1 MEESLQ
7 LKSSRPALA
16 SKTLFQQKEKPRII
30 SFAKLLTDPGIAVL
44 RTTSKIVWL
53 TDDSSVF

>member
-16 SKTLFQQKEKPRII
+16 SKTLLQQKEKPRII

-53 TDDSSVF
+53 PDDSSVF